1 MRALALVALLLIG
14 CATPPPSIAATQ
26 APTHE
31 PNTINVSVLLDLSGN
46 RAPGGQPQ
54 RDAMQLWLDR
64 PPPTVHLKLRAKFV
78 DVASSSSKLLL
89 EMRRAVLVD
98 HADAIV
104 VGVSVAGDDSFADA
118 AEVVQVPVL
127 LTLPAPE
134 PMRGRR
140 GNWVFALAPAPE
152 TIAATIAADIADRGI
167 VAPMLL
173 ASDESPPANV
183 ERAAFVAELVRRGIT
198 PPTAVPVGSAD
209 GPGRIRAA
217 APIAKSAVLFGPA
230 AAYGDVVRP
239 IAPAPLA
246 GVARMYLSYLTETA
260 DLANLREASGFVT
273 WPGSRA
279 IVPGSRGGPAPSFV
293 QSFSDRSG
301 QPSTPAA
308 SAYDA
313 LTLIEAAASTSP
325 AEIDGS
331 RLRQRLEANT
341 VAGVATRYSFAP
353 RQHVGFSS
361 DDLVLLV
368 WDRQRGAAI
377 LPPARVTDR

>member
-1 MRALALVALLLIG
+1 VRALALVALLLIG
-14 CATPPPSIAATQ
+14 CATPPPSIAATP

-31 PNTINVSVLLDLSGN
+31 PNTINVSVLLDLSGD
-46 RAPGGQPQ
+46 RAPSGQPQ

-64 PPPTVHLKLRAKFV
+64 PPPIVTLKLRVKFV
-78 DVASSSSKLLL
+78 DVAGSWSKLLL
-89 EMRRAVLVD
+89 EMRRAVTVD

-118 AEVVQVPVL
+118 TEIVQVPVL

-134 PMRGRR
+134 PITGGRGT
-140 GNWVFALAPAPE
+140 WVFALAPSPA
-152 TIAATIAADIADRGI
+152 TIAATVATDIADRGI

-173 ASDESPPANV
+173 ATDESPPANV
-183 ERAAFVAELVRRGIT
+183 ERTAFIAELVRRGIM
-198 PPTAVPVGSAD
+198 PPTAVAVGSAD

-217 APIAKSAVLFGPA
+217 APIAKSAVLAGPA
-230 AAYGDVVRP
+230 AAYGDVIRP
-239 IAPAPLA
+239 IAPAPPA
-246 GVARMYLSYLTETA
+246 SVARMYLSYLTETA
-260 DLANLREASGFVT
+260 DLANLREASMFVS

-279 IVPGSRGGPAPSFV
+279 IVPGLRGGLAPSFV

-313 LTLIEAAASTSP
+313 LTLIEAAAAPSP
-325 AEIDGS
+325 AEIDGA

-341 VAGVATRYSFAP
+341 FAGVATRYAFAP
-353 RQHVGFSS
+353 SRHVGFST